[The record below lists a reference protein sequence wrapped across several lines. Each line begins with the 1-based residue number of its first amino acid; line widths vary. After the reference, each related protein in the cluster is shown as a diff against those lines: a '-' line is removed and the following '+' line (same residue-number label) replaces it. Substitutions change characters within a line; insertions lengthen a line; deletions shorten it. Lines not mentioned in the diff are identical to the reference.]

1 MESSIPQQLEP
12 SWMTAVRAADAKQA
26 TDILVLDLREV
37 TSFADYFVICT
48 GSNPRQNQA
57 VCDEAG
63 LQLSKLGELPVCV
76 EGYQNAEWILAD
88 YGDFLLHVFSEKARV
103 YYDLE
108 RLWKHARNVPVSA
121 ALAQT
126 ADSPAAS

>member
-26 TDILVLDLREV
+26 VDILVLDLRDV

-48 GSNPRQNQA
+48 GLNPRQNQA
-57 VCDEAG
+57 ICDETG
-63 LQLSKLGELPVCV
+63 LQLSHLGELPVCV

-88 YGDFLLHVFSEKARV
+88 YGYFLLHVFSEKARA

-108 RLWKHARNVPVSA
+108 RLWKHARNIPLSA
-121 ALAQT
+121 VLAQT
-126 ADSPAAS
+126 ADSSAA